1 MSKLDGRY
9 SLGDYT
15 LVFNVNTLCDL
26 EEALGVGDLNELMTV
41 FNSLS
46 DKPSIRTIRSLF
58 YGALKQE
65 HAEMTPGIAGAII
78 SDVGLECAT
87 DALMKAL
94 EMAFPDGD
102 GDSAE
107 GNVKDPPAPRRKSGG
122 GKKP

>member
-26 EEALGVGDLNELMTV
+26 EEELGVGDLNELMAV
-41 FNSLS
+41 FNGLNE
-46 DKPSIRTIRSLF
+46 KPSIRTIRALF

-65 HAEMTPGIAGAII
+65 QANMTPAQAGAII
-78 SDVGLECAT
+78 SEVGLDDAT

-94 EMAFPDGD
+94 ELAFPDGD
-102 GDSAE
+102 NGGAE
-107 GNVKDPPAPRRKSGG
+107 GNVPPKNGG
-122 GKKP
+122 GKKS